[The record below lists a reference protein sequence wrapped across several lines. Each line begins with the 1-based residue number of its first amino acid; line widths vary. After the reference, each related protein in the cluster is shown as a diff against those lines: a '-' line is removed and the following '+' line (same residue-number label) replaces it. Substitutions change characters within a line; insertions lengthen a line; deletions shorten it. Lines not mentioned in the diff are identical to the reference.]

1 MIKFITVLLSMS
13 MAFNACGQINNKSE
27 QEPKQVIEHQKKTNH
42 IIMNTSPESIIKS
55 LIAAM
60 SSKDA
65 QKIRSLFDK
74 NASQAYGN
82 SPAKS
87 GKAFFSWLESDIIER
102 EGMVAHPEFKV
113 DQNQVIVTGQYSSKG
128 YTNKADFLFKVKDG
142 KIVSWQMR
150 Y

>member
-1 MIKFITVLLSMS
+1 MS
-13 MAFNACGQINNKSE
+13 IAFKACGQINNKSE
-27 QEPKQVIEHQKKTNH
+27 QEHIQVIEHQKETN
-42 IIMNTSPESIIKS
+42 ITIMTTSPESIIKS

-65 QKIRSLFDK
+65 QKIRDVFHE

-128 YTNKADFLFKVKDG
+128 YTNKANFLFKVEDG